1 MRGAY
6 WITGTI
12 LRTDSLRTDDALIF
26 ITPSFEAISVSIFNP
41 RSILT
46 AWTVTDKRPIGATP
60 QKVSDL
66 VTCVQAHEYKRV
78 WYTIKIHRGPP
89 QSSFLTIKACL
100 EAPWLTLIKNFGTFF
115 VNCMLIR
122 MGKRTYCACSA
133 NDSRYCWGET
143 LFLTPPVQTENK
155 CALFQCCGT
164 RMLRAIRRHSTGDQ
178 EVIELFWNVQTY
190 EWTLYENGR
199 WRHQSINP
207 CEPWEDPVNQVKAT
221 SHRVLTEKI
230 SAVSML
236 CSRSSFFK
244 RHIRKNE

>member
-1 MRGAY
+1 M
-6 WITGTI
+6 
-12 LRTDSLRTDDALIF
+12 TDSD
-26 ITPSFEAISVSIFNP
+26 
-41 RSILT
+41 
-46 AWTVTDKRPIGATP
+46 
-60 QKVSDL
+60 QKFW
-66 VTCVQAHEYKRV
+66 H
-78 WYTIKIHRGPP
+78 
-89 QSSFLTIKACL
+89 
-100 EAPWLTLIKNFGTFF
+100 FF

-143 LFLTPPVQTENK
+143 LSLTPPVQTENK

-207 CEPWEDPVNQVKAT
+207 YEPWEDPVNSDVTQGAYREDIGCVDALLPFIFLLSAT
-221 SHRVLTEKI
+221 YAKMSKGALQQ
-230 SAVSML
+230 
-236 CSRSSFFK
+236 
-244 RHIRKNE
+244 